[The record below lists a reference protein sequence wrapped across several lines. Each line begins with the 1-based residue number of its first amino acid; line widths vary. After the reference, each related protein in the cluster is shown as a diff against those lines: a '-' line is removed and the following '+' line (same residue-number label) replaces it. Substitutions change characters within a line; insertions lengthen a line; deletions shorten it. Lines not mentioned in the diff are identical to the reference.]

1 MNKIKIFI
9 DCTLQQ
15 DRFDDIL
22 NYSIKY
28 KLLDKYNIEII
39 NNYKL
44 SDLILFLVNS
54 RNNLIN
60 LNNNY
65 DYIYK
70 TNIPI
75 ILLERQ
81 DSSITWCRD
90 IHKIKNLKAI
100 FKNRILRN
108 KEMNNTSN
116 IKYGKYNFHLV
127 KDIIKNKNIEIS
139 KNKSDIGIDYYND
152 YLKFTIIKKNFLNN
166 IIEILWDFH
175 SSPLCKHKDI
185 SMEYFRN
192 NNINHNKKYDIF
204 CVNQKKTNNYVNDPR
219 KKAKE
224 IVNSLSEKYKVI
236 TNKLNKNEYE
246 QIFSQS
252 KICVACWGF
261 GEWVHMD
268 AYAMYAGVLL
278 IKPNT
283 DHVLMYPDIY
293 KSNEIYIQCNHD
305 YSNLKEVIEDTLKN
319 YDKYKSVIT
328 KNREILMNIT
338 EEKCCDIFW
347 KNVVDFI

>member
-9 DCTLQQ
+9 DCSLQN
-15 DRFDDIL
+15 DRFNDLL
-22 NYSIKY
+22 NYSMKY
-28 KLLDKYNIEII
+28 NVLNKYNIEFVD
-39 NNYKL
+39 NYKV
-44 SDLILFLVNS
+44 SNLILFLVNS
-54 RNNLIN
+54 GNNLIN

-65 DYIYK
+65 NYLYE

-100 FKNRILRN
+100 FKNRILRY
-108 KEMNNTSN
+108 KKMNNTSN
-116 IKYGKYNFHLV
+116 IKYGKYNFYLV
-127 KDIIKNKNIEIS
+127 KDIVKNKNIEIS
-139 KNKSDIGIDYYND
+139 KNKSDIGIEYYND
-152 YLKFTIIKKNFLNN
+152 INNFSSINTTFLENIKV
-166 IIEILWDFH
+166 ILWDFH

-192 NNINHNKKYDIF
+192 NNINFNKKYDIF
-204 CVNQKKTNNYVNDPR
+204 CVNQKKTNNYVNEPR

-224 IVNSLSEKYKVI
+224 IVNSLSEKYKVV

-252 KICVACWGF
+252 KICIACWGF

-278 IKPNT
+278 IKPDT

-293 KSNEIYIQCNHD
+293 KSNKIYIPCNHD
-305 YSNLKEVIEDTLKN
+305 YSNLKEVIEDSLKN
-319 YDKYKSVIT
+319 YDKYKSMIN

-347 KNVVDFI
+347 KNVINFI

>member
-1 MNKIKIFI
+1 MDKIKIFI
-9 DCTLQQ
+9 DCSLQQ

-116 IKYGKYNFHLV
+116 IKYGKYSDYHCLRPYNQY
-127 KDIIKNKNIEIS
+127 KDINETI
-139 KNKSDIGIDYYND
+139 YN
-152 YLKFTIIKKNFLNN
+152 
-166 IIEILWDFH
+166 
-175 SSPLCKHKDI
+175 
-185 SMEYFRN
+185 
-192 NNINHNKKYDIF
+192 
-204 CVNQKKTNNYVNDPR
+204 
-219 KKAKE
+219 
-224 IVNSLSEKYKVI
+224 
-236 TNKLNKNEYE
+236 
-246 QIFSQS
+246 
-252 KICVACWGF
+252 
-261 GEWVHMD
+261 
-268 AYAMYAGVLL
+268 LL
-278 IKPNT
+278 
-283 DHVLMYPDIY
+283 
-293 KSNEIYIQCNHD
+293 
-305 YSNLKEVIEDTLKN
+305 
-319 YDKYKSVIT
+319 
-328 KNREILMNIT
+328 
-338 EEKCCDIFW
+338 
-347 KNVVDFI
+347 